1 MVKKKTLVEVG
12 DTELLERLSESKE
25 EFFNLRFQLVT
36 GELENHARIGE
47 VKKTIAR
54 LLTEL
59 RAREIE
65 AAEALATAGEEV
77 DG

>member
-77 DG
+77 NG

>member
-1 MVKKKTLVEVG
+1 
-12 DTELLERLSESKE
+12 
-25 EFFNLRFQLVT
+25 
-36 GELENHARIGE
+36 LENHARIGE
-47 VKKTIAR
+47 VKRAIAR

-65 AAEALATAGEEV
+65 AAEAMATAGEEV

>member
-1 MVKKKTLVEVG
+1 MARKKALTEVG
-12 DTELLERLSESKE
+12 DTELLEQLSESKE

-47 VKKTIAR
+47 VKRAIAR

-65 AAEALATAGEEV
+65 AAEAMATAREEV